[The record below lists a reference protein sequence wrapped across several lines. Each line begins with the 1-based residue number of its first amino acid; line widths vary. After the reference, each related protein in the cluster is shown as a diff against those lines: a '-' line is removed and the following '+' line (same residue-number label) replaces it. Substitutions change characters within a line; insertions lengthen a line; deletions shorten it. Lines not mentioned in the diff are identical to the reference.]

1 MEKIKLKVLRDGLYN
16 KEMKDYNAKEVSIVL
31 RQETILFTD
40 LKKVWEYDSRTSS
53 FYEFDL
59 QKAIQDLF
67 EGTPI
72 SHSFE
77 KAVMDFLPFLEAK
90 KIQYYGKYR
99 GLGED
104 DFINNSIE
112 SNYIEYL
119 ENEENVN
126 KKIDYNVLFNKNLRE
141 QFEVISFKQITNE
154 K

>member
-1 MEKIKLKVLRDGLYN
+1 MEIIKLKVLRDGLYN
-16 KEMKDYNAKEVSIVL
+16 KENIDYNAKQVSIIL
-31 RQETILFTD
+31 RLETILFTD
-40 LKKVWEYDSRTSS
+40 LKRVWEYDSRTSS

-104 DFINNSIE
+104 DFINTPIE
-112 SNYIEYL
+112 SEYIEYL
-119 ENEENVN
+119 ENEEDVN
-126 KKIDYNVLFNKNLRE
+126 KKIDYNVLFNKNLKE
-141 QFEVISFKQITNE
+141 QFEVISFSKKN
-154 K
+154 